1 MDLSSLGDE
10 EGGQVC
16 QTRCFEHNLLASFPT
31 GHYSFHA
38 VVHEGI
44 CDHAHCSHGGLLV
57 LTYNFHEGPIVTM
70 CTRVGGL
77 RPVGRLCF

>member
-16 QTRCFEHNLLASFPT
+16 QTRCIEHNMLASFP
-31 GHYSFHA
+31 SIL
-38 VVHEGI
+38 VMQLLCMKDL